1 MDTHKES
8 VKWLGAEDKQS
19 VERSVRPQQYC
30 VRKKQMVSANMPEQ
44 LNVERSRARVVGLF
58 TYTETDT
65 SVRAS
70 AAWDG

>member
-1 MDTHKES
+1 
-8 VKWLGAEDKQS
+8 
-19 VERSVRPQQYC
+19 
-30 VRKKQMVSANMPEQ
+30 MVSVNMPEQ

-65 SVRAS
+65 SVGRS